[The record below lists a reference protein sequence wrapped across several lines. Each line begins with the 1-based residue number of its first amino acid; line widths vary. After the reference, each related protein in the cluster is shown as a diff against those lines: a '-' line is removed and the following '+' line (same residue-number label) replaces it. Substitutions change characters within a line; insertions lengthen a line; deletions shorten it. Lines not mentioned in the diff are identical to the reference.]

1 MERKFGIFE
10 HFEELNRAAAAQKK
24 EGDKEA
30 LIALA
35 LENGLEKED
44 AEDYWET
51 EDEDW
56 GLCNATMAAL
66 GKLKLEEQELKLQ
79 SQMKDWKDFV
89 AQMVLEDE
97 TGDLARA
104 VFSPK
109 KELAEVL
116 AAGLKT
122 ASRNRITVDKRII
135 KKAGLPERAAYIGMC
150 GRDELRGIITRYY
163 LEDGKGAKV

>member
-51 EDEDW
+51 EDENW
-56 GLCNATMAAL
+56 GLCNATMAAM
-66 GKLKLEEQELKLQ
+66 GKLKLEEQELQLK

-89 AQMVLEDE
+89 VQMVLEDE
-97 TGDLARA
+97 TGNLARA

-122 ASRNRITVDKRII
+122 ASSCAMLRRIKRWSCGGR
-135 KKAGLPERAAYIGMC
+135 KSRETGMPPLPGSRRRI
-150 GRDELRGIITRYY
+150 
-163 LEDGKGAKV
+163 